1 MNFKELLLQ
10 AKFGDRTATT
20 ELLMLAKF
28 LQVTGQ
34 IMLQFLLPHTENI
47 IKSNHLAPPSAAVT
61 EVLWQNA
68 LPMMRQMLQTLQAA
82 HGSSD
87 AR

>member
-1 MNFKELLLQ
+1 
-10 AKFGDRTATT
+10 
-20 ELLMLAKF
+20 
-28 LQVTGQ
+28 
-34 IMLQFLLPHTENI
+34 MLQILLPHTENI